1 MLLSF
6 SETLGTLKNIAFRPP
21 HLSALP
27 LHSYE
32 FWINRLM
39 WREKVRL
46 ARIALQHGI
55 FHVQNMRLDKGITDI
70 AAAGAIYHKEITRA
84 MKVAQTADPESFVP
98 PEWFKVTV
106 KILIFKG
113 VVVESITPC
122 TCSEPPV

>member
-1 MLLSF
+1 
-6 SETLGTLKNIAFRPP
+6 
-21 HLSALP
+21 
-27 LHSYE
+27 
-32 FWINRLM
+32 M

-98 PEWFKVTV
+98 PEWFKVTI
-106 KILIFKG
+106 KILIFNLTRAGSHRKVRCG
-113 VVVESITPC
+113 VLVSHMADSINQL
-122 TCSEPPV
+122 